1 VSEDFAAMRLSRLL
15 FSSVLLV
22 AAACAPAAAPG
33 SAPASTQATLPELNL
48 DYAYYSP
55 TSLVLRRMGWVE
67 EAFKPQNTAVKWVL
81 SGGSNKAIEYLSG
94 NAVDFG
100 STAGAAAL
108 LAKTNDVPIKA
119 VYIYEQPEWAA
130 MVVGKDS
137 PIKDA
142 RELKGKK
149 VAATKGTDP
158 YFFLLRT
165 LNAHGMSQADV
176 EVVNL
181 QHDQGRL
188 ALERG
193 QVDAW
198 AGLDPHM
205 AASELEAG
213 SKLVYRNKDFNTYGF
228 LNAREAFLSQHADAT
243 KKVIQLYER
252 ARKWTLD
259 NPEDAA
265 KILSEE
271 SQVSIDVARRELFE
285 RMNLKASAVPGDEHI
300 TALKAV
306 IPIMKAEK
314 LVKDGADPDK
324 ALADLIEPNYAKA
337 VVVPQ

>member
-1 VSEDFAAMRLSRLL
+1 LVS
-15 FSSVLLV
+15 LLV
-22 AAACAPAAAPG
+22 VAACAPAPQ
-33 SAPASTQATLPELNL
+33 SAPAAKSATPGLAELNL

-67 EAFKPQNTAVKWVL
+67 EAFKPQNTTVKWVL
-81 SGGSNKAIEYLSG
+81 SAGSNKAIEYLSG

-119 VYIYEQPEWAA
+119 VYIYEQPEWTAL
-130 MVVGKDS
+130 VVGKDS
-137 PIKDA
+137 TLTDPKQ
-142 RELKGKK
+142 LKGKK

-165 LNAHGMSQADV
+165 LNANGLSQSDI

-198 AGLDPHM
+198 SGLDPHM

-228 LNAREAFLSQHADAT
+228 LNAREAFVKEHPDAT
-243 KKVIQLYER
+243 RKVIELYER

-259 NPEDAA
+259 NQEEAA
-265 KILSEE
+265 KILAEE
-271 SQVSIDVARRELFE
+271 SQVSLDVARRELFE
-285 RMNLKASAVPGDEHI
+285 RMNLKMSVVPGDEHV

-306 IPIMKAEK
+306 IPIMKSEQLIK
-314 LVKDGADPDK
+314 ADSNPEK
-324 ALADLIEPNYAKA
+324 ALADLIEPSYAKQ
-337 VVVPQ
+337 VVGA